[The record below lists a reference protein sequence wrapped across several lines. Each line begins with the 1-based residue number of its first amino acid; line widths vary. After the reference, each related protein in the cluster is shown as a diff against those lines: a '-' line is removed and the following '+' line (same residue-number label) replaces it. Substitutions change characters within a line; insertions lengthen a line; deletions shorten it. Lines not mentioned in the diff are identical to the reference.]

1 MKYHHGNLK
10 ETLIESAFSVCECEG
25 YEQMSLRSIAKNANV
40 SQTAPYRHFKTK
52 QDLLAEVAKRGF
64 VELKGILLNASD
76 NKKIAENPQERFL
89 DMGLAYLNFGL
100 EKPNIYDLMNGPECP
115 KNDYPELKA
124 EAQETFAILIAAIVE
139 LKPGINETELK
150 MMSIKHWATLHGLV
164 DLLRNKDIA
173 ESKWG
178 AGPALSAVKKDLR
191 KFLRLS
197 LN

>member
-10 ETLIESAFSVCECEG
+10 AALIESACSVCECEG
-25 YEQMSLRSIAKNANV
+25 HENMSLRSIAKNANV

-52 QDLLAEVAKRGF
+52 QDLLSEVAKRGF
-64 VELKGILLNASD
+64 IELKNALINAAD
-76 NKKIAENPQERFL
+76 NTKIAEDPQEKFL

-100 EKPNIYDLMNGPECP
+100 NKQNTYDLMNGPECP
-115 KNDYPELKA
+115 KDDYPELKA

-139 LKPGINETELK
+139 LKPGINEAELE

-164 DLLRNKDIA
+164 DLLRNKDMA

-178 AGPALSAVKKDLR
+178 AGPALSSVKKDLR
-191 KFLRLS
+191 TFLKLS

>member
-25 YEQMSLRSIAKNANV
+25 HEQMSLRSIAKNANV

-64 VELKGILLNASD
+64 VGLKDVLLNASD

-100 EKPNIYDLMNGPECP
+100 EKQNIYDLMNGPECP
-115 KNDYPELKA
+115 KDDYPELKT
-124 EAQETFAILIAAIVE
+124 EAQETFAILITAIVE
-139 LKPGINETELK
+139 LKPRINETELE

-164 DLLRNKDIA
+164 SLLRNKDIA
-173 ESKWG
+173 ESEWG
-178 AGPALSAVKKDLR
+178 AGPALRAVQKDLR

>member
-10 ETLIESAFSVCECEG
+10 ETLIESAFSVCEYEG
-25 YEQMSLRSIAKNANV
+25 YEQMSLRSIAKSANV

-64 VELKGILLNASD
+64 VELKDVLINASD
-76 NKKIAENPQERFL
+76 RTKIVEDPQERFL

-100 EKPNIYDLMNGPECP
+100 EKQNIYDLMNGPECP
-115 KNDYPELKA
+115 KNDYPELKT
-124 EAQETFAILIAAIVE
+124 EAQETFAILIRAIME
-139 LKPGINETELK
+139 LRPGINKAELE

-164 DLLRNKDIA
+164 SLLRNKDMA
-173 ESKWG
+173 ESEWG
-178 AGPALSAVKKDLR
+178 AGPALKTAKKDLR

-197 LN
+197 LG

>member
-1 MKYHHGNLK
+1 
-10 ETLIESAFSVCECEG
+10 
-25 YEQMSLRSIAKNANV
+25 
-40 SQTAPYRHFKTK
+40 
-52 QDLLAEVAKRGF
+52 
-64 VELKGILLNASD
+64 
-76 NKKIAENPQERFL
+76 
-89 DMGLAYLNFGL
+89 
-100 EKPNIYDLMNGPECP
+100 
-115 KNDYPELKA
+115 
-124 EAQETFAILIAAIVE
+124 VE
-139 LKPGINETELK
+139 LKPGINETELE

>member
-10 ETLIESAFSVCECEG
+10 EALIESACSVCECEG
-25 YEQMSLRSIAKNANV
+25 HENMSLRSIAKNANV

-52 QDLLAEVAKRGF
+52 QDLLSEVAKRGF
-64 VELKGILLNASD
+64 IELKNALINAAD
-76 NKKIAENPQERFL
+76 NTKIAEDPQEKFL

-100 EKPNIYDLMNGPECP
+100 NKQNTYDLMNGPECP
-115 KNDYPELKA
+115 KDDYPELKT
-124 EAQETFAILIAAIVE
+124 EAQETFAILITAIVE
-139 LKPGINETELK
+139 LKPRINETELE

-164 DLLRNKDIA
+164 SLLRNKDMA
-173 ESKWG
+173 ESEWG

-191 KFLRLS
+191 TFLRLS

>member
-10 ETLIESAFSVCECEG
+10 ETLIESAFSVCEYEG
-25 YEQMSLRSIAKNANV
+25 YEQMSLRSIAKSANV

-64 VELKGILLNASD
+64 VELKDVLINASD
-76 NKKIAENPQERFL
+76 RTKIAEDPQERFL

-100 EKPNIYDLMNGPECP
+100 EKQNIYDLMNGPECP
-115 KNDYPELKA
+115 KDDYPELKT
-124 EAQETFAILIAAIVE
+124 EAQETFAILIAVIVE
-139 LKPGINETELK
+139 LKPGINEAELE

-164 DLLRNKDIA
+164 SLLRNKDIA
-173 ESKWG
+173 ESEWG
-178 AGPALSAVKKDLR
+178 AGPALRTVKKDLR

-197 LN
+197 TD

>member
-10 ETLIESAFSVCECEG
+10 ETLIESAFSVCEYEG
-25 YEQMSLRSIAKNANV
+25 YEQMSLRSIAKSANV

-64 VELKGILLNASD
+64 VELKDVLINASD
-76 NKKIAENPQERFL
+76 RTKIAEDPQERFL

-124 EAQETFAILIAAIVE
+124 EAQETFAILIAVIVE
-139 LKPGINETELK
+139 LKPGINKAELE

-164 DLLRNKDIA
+164 SLLRNKDIA
-173 ESKWG
+173 ESEWG
-178 AGPALSAVKKDLR
+178 AGPALRTVQKDLR

-197 LN
+197 ID